1 MKKKICFVAEYML
14 CGGTEKSLLS
24 LLPLLDRNKYDI
36 TLLLMKK
43 KGDLLTEL
51 PEDIKVHE
59 IPLPKEL
66 EEELLNSRKNALI
79 QAFKKGEIIQ
89 VIKKL
94 VAGFRMVISTNSD
107 VGRRLW
113 YYKSIKNKIQ
123 EYPEMFD
130 VVIDYMG

>member
-66 EEELLNSRKNALI
+66 E
-79 QAFKKGEIIQ
+79 
-89 VIKKL
+89 
-94 VAGFRMVISTNSD
+94 GFWNCRDGFCSGYGKSERQTLSWLYDVWSD
-107 VGRRLW
+107 DTMRTQGSEAYGDGR
-113 YYKSIKNKIQ
+113 I
-123 EYPEMFD
+123 
-130 VVIDYMG
+130 